1 MEFLVDQLVLFIFIC
16 LFIVLYFINAYFYSL
31 PKNVFQG
38 RPGVVGRKGDK
49 GDASGPPVSYFF
61 LLLPLCFNFFY
72 LIIYNNLPVFKGPPG
87 PPGSPGPPGRVIGLN
102 GVSLILLAD
111 LQHIEIKLSTT
122 VWFILKC
129 AIFTKVMK

>member
-16 LFIVLYFINAYFYSL
+16 LFLVLLNAYFYSR

-49 GDASGPPVSYFF
+49 GDASGPPVSYCFL

-111 LQHIEIKLSTT
+111 LQHKLSTT